1 MSYKK
6 SILHSLG
13 HFNDV
18 FDYFFFHRWIIWKKH
33 LRNLIGAIR
42 GKTRTH
48 RIFVLKNPQQF
59 QPRICLE
66 CKCLKTWRSDYT
78 PYDWYTI
85 SNLIPRR
92 LMARTNQ
99 EAVTA
104 FGEVLRSANV
114 PGSYNSQNNRMA
126 ANDNRLMIYFQG
138 MKVYIPDNFQPDTL
152 LKLLQTLKK
161 LWWSVLQKEP
171 PGFSLP
177 ADYPNIR
184 IMRSHRFL
192 KTDPRTGCY
201 CQSQLQTGSL

>member
-85 SNLIPRR
+85 SNLILRR
-92 LMARTNQ
+92 LCLWQEQIRKQLQLLAR
-99 EAVTA
+99 
-104 FGEVLRSANV
+104 FCVLQTYLV
-114 PGSYNSQNNRMA
+114 PTIPQIIGWL
-126 ANDNRLMIYFQG
+126 LMITG
-138 MKVYIPDNFQPDTL
+138 
-152 LKLLQTLKK
+152 
-161 LWWSVLQKEP
+161 WWSIFREWKFIFQII
-171 PGFSLP
+171 FS
-177 ADYPNIR
+177 R
-184 IMRSHRFL
+184 IHF
-192 KTDPRTGCY
+192 
-201 CQSQLQTGSL
+201 